1 MFSKQKFN
9 KIFQYQTI
17 MGEKENLSSTSATV
31 LSPAASTTPK
41 ANMRPLTQA
50 YQTVH
55 AEHEVRVGSTFF
67 EL

>member
-1 MFSKQKFN
+1 
-9 KIFQYQTI
+9 

-55 AEHEVRVGSTFF
+55 AEHEVRVESIFL